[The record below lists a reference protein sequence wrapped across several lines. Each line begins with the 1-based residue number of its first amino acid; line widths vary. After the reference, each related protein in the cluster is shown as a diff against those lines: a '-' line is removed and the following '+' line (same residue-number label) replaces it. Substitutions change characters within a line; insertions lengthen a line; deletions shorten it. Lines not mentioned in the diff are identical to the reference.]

1 MLWVSGSELPDFPIN
16 SANCCEDGKK
26 AWDTVA
32 RAMVMRLAQ
41 KGDIHISAV
50 VLLALGNA
58 KDAVDIYVTHN
69 MHM

>member
-1 MLWVSGSELPDFPIN
+1 MSYH
-16 SANCCEDGKK
+16 SAFSFSIFKADDDEDGKK

-32 RAMVMRLAQ
+32 CAMVMRLAQ
-41 KGDIHISAV
+41 KGDIHTAAV

>member
-1 MLWVSGSELPDFPIN
+1 M
-16 SANCCEDGKK
+16 
-26 AWDTVA
+26 VA

-41 KGDIHISAV
+41 KGEIHTAAL

-58 KDAVDIYVTHN
+58 KDAVDIYVTHS